1 MKRFHIV
8 HIPCSYNPFY
18 VVLTDAEY
26 QESCENDKWMRLVWS
41 GTADS
46 VETMTELANEMT
58 PA

>member
-41 GTADS
+41 GMADS
-46 VETMTELANEMT
+46 VETMTECWQMR
-58 PA
+58 